1 MALTNHD
8 RVSKALEVFNAGLLP
23 FVEREFKAVHGDAW
37 FEKANAI
44 LGRNQLGKSPGSPQW
59 DTASLLRVMWD
70 TWTEVFGQT
79 LGRAERSLVSELI
92 EVRNKWAHQKPFSGD
107 DAYRALDSM
116 QRLLNAVAAPKEVE
130 ELERQKMELMRL
142 RCDEQVRHE
151 KRKAAGAATEGQ
163 PVAGLKP
170 WREVIVPHPDVASG
184 NYQQAEFA
192 AELWQ
197 VYLGEGS
204 TEYRDPT
211 EFFRRTYLTTGLKD
225 LLARAMLRL
234 GGKGATRWWSCRRT
248 SAAGRRTRCW
258 RCSTCSRGWRRGS
271 WLGWSQ
277 CSSRP
282 NRRFPRA
289 CAAL

>member
-1 MALTNHD
+1 MALSNHE
-8 RVSKALEVFNAGLLP
+8 RVGKALEVFNVGLCP
-23 FVEREFKAVHGDAW
+23 FVEREFKAAQGDAW

-44 LGRNQLGKSPGSPQW
+44 FGRNQLGKSAEAPQW

-70 TWTEVFGQT
+70 AWNEVFGQT
-79 LGRAERSLVSELI
+79 LGRAERSLVSELM

-116 QRLLNAVAAPKEVE
+116 QRLLNAIAAPKEVE

-142 RCDEQVRHE
+142 RFDEQVRHE

-170 WREVIVPHPDVASG
+170 WRDVIAPHPDVASG
-184 NYQQAEFA
+184 KYQQAEFA
-192 AELWQ
+192 ADLWQ

-204 TEYRDPT
+204 TEYRDPA
-211 EFFRRTYLTTGLKD
+211 EFYRRTYLTAGLKD

-234 GGKGATRWWSCRRT
+234 SGQGGDPVVELQTT
-248 SAAGRRTRCW
+248 
-258 RCSTCSRGWRRGS
+258 CSTSTRRVS
-271 WLGWSQ
+271 
-277 CSSRP
+277 C
-282 NRRFPRA
+282 
-289 CAAL
+289 